1 MAGLEKDQIIELKDI
16 YDLLLNVN
24 TTMEVNLHQFRGE
37 LEKNRKHFDR
47 RIKAIETLAESVDRI
62 REEMKAKNENCTRH
76 SITLK
81 HIETRVRAIETKLGI
96 A

>member
-1 MAGLEKDQIIELKDI
+1 MAGVENNQNVELKDI

-24 TTMEVNLHQFRGE
+24 TTMEVNLHEFRGE
-37 LEKNRKHFDR
+37 LEKTRKHFDR

-81 HIETRVRAIETKLGI
+81 HIESRVQAIETKLGI
-96 A
+96 G